1 MLGVKGLNGETERRE
16 LSPPQILAIGFA
28 ALILVGA
35 ILLSLP
41 VASASGKPIPFL
53 DALFTATSATAVT
66 GLVVVNT
73 RDAFSLFG
81 ELVILVLIQTGGL
94 GLMTVATL
102 VALTTGRRI
111 TLRQRIIIQ
120 ESLGQN
126 RLEGIVRLAKAVLI
140 FTALVEGT
148 GAIILAWHWAPL
160 FGWGR
165 ALYYGLFHAV
175 SAFDNAGFDLFTS
188 SLTEFRGDLVVNLV
202 VSGLFIIGGLGFAV
216 VTELTQLRRWQHLS
230 LHTRMVLATT
240 AVLIGAGTLVILVL
254 EWNNPATLADL
265 PLGEKVL
272 ASYFQAVTPRTAGF
286 NTLPIG
292 QMREATLLFI
302 IMLMF
307 IGASP
312 GSTGGGIK
320 TTTFTTLMAMVFC
333 LVSGLE
339 ETSVFGRR
347 LGTLVIFRAM
357 AIAVISM
364 GIIAGATLVL
374 LVNGDGTLAQ
384 ALFESTSAFGTVGLS
399 TGITPE
405 LAASSK
411 LALILTMFVGRVGP
425 LTLAFAL
432 MQRAHGK
439 VRLPEE
445 KILVG

>member
-1 MLGVKGLNGETERRE
+1 VKGLNGETKRRE
-16 LSPPQILAIGFA
+16 LNPPQILAIGFA
-28 ALILVGA
+28 ALVLVGA
-35 ILLSLP
+35 VLLHLP
-41 VASASGKPIPFL
+41 IASTTGKPISFL
-53 DALFTATSATAVT
+53 DALFTATSASAVT
-66 GLVVVNT
+66 GLVVVHT
-73 RDAFSLFG
+73 RDTFSLFG
-81 ELVILVLIQTGGL
+81 ELVIMILIQIGGL

-102 VALTTGRRI
+102 VFLTTGRRI
-111 TLRQRIIIQ
+111 TLWQRIIIQ
-120 ESLGQN
+120 ESLGQY
-126 RLEGIVRLAKAVLI
+126 RLGGIVRLVKAVLI

-148 GAIILAWHWAPL
+148 GALILAWCWAPL
-160 FGWGR
+160 LGWGR

-188 SLTEFRGDLVVNLV
+188 SLTEFRGHLVVNLV
-202 VSGLFIIGGLGFAV
+202 ISGLLIIGGLGFSV
-216 VTELTQLRRWQHLS
+216 VTELSRPSQWRHLS

-254 EWNNPATLADL
+254 EWNNPATLAGL

-320 TTTFTTLMAMVFC
+320 TTTFATLLATVFC
-333 LVSGLE
+333 LVSGRE

-347 LGTLVIFRAM
+347 LGTLVVFKAM
-357 AIAVISM
+357 AVAVISM
-364 GIIAGATLVL
+364 GIIAAVTLVL

-384 ALFESTSAFGTVGLS
+384 ALFESTSALGTVGLS

-411 LALILTMFVGRVGP
+411 LALILTMFAGRVGP

-445 KILVG
+445 KIMVG